1 MKAMELQMK
10 LIAPKVLSIH
20 CPDRYVLRRLLEY
33 FDHIPA
39 VAAHSKILAGP
50 AVWFRTETE
59 ADLHKIRES
68 IAGLAFPLLAAEAA
82 ARPPLFVRHFWLVW
96 AALVGTVDVCDAV
109 MQIIN
114 GTGDA
119 IYPYIT
125 GFIVILLSL
134 YNYKHIQD
142 ETEDR
147 IRSVHEMF
155 LEAMKD
161 KTKE

>member
-20 CPDRYVLRRLLEY
+20 CPNRYVLRRLLEY

-50 AVWFRTETE
+50 AVWFCTETE

-68 IAGLAFPLLAAEAA
+68 IAKLVFPLLVAEAA
-82 ARPPLFVRHFWLVW
+82 VRPPLFIRYFWLVW
-96 AALVGTVDVCDAV
+96 AVLIGIADTCDAT

-119 IYPYIT
+119 MYPYIT
-125 GFIVILLSL
+125 GFIVILFSL
-134 YNYKHIQD
+134 YNYKRIQN

-147 IRSVHEMF
+147 IRSVREMF

-161 KTKE
+161 KAKE